1 MKIAMSSFVSEVKV
15 YAGEDSWEV
24 IGGRLIGKVKNLK
37 YKYTITQEEIKKNLD
52 KSYKQLRETFKNHKG
67 IGNLLKPIEPR
78 DCEICQITFT
88 PEFPHAFLCS
98 DKCRGERARN
108 RAGSKTRY
116 VKKGYFHRVYNKES
130 KNG

>member
-24 IGGRLIGKVKNLK
+24 IGGRLIGKVKNLE
-37 YKYTITQEEIKKNLD
+37 YKYTITREEIKKNLD
-52 KSYKQLRETFKNHKG
+52 KSYKQLRETFKNH
-67 IGNLLKPIEPR
+67 GNLSKIIEPR
-78 DCEICQITFT
+78 DCEICQTTFT
-88 PEFPHAFLCS
+88 PEYPHAFLCS

-116 VKKGYFHRVYNKES
+116 EKKGYFHRVNNKES

>member
-1 MKIAMSSFVSEVKV
+1 MSSFVSEVKV

-116 VKKGYFHRVYNKES
+116 VKKGYFHRVNNKES